1 MIEVKIET
9 DDDVKV
15 YEFPEN
21 WDEVTVE
28 KFCNVYRQNYD
39 NVTEFEGSIYLLSA
53 LSGIEKEIIEMM
65 DIKDFRNLL
74 DKLKFIKEDVIKTE
88 VESIVI
94 GEDEYF
100 LQVDFNKFTTGEI
113 ITIEMILKK
122 ADNNIYQVMS
132 ELLCVFLR
140 KKNGDKLEKF
150 KTKMLERKELFDNI
164 PISKIYHIFNFFL
177 AGSDLFANNMKD
189 YTEKLY
195 Q

>member
-1 MIEVKIET
+1 
-9 DDDVKV
+9 
-15 YEFPEN
+15 
-21 WDEVTVE
+21 
-28 KFCNVYRQNYD
+28 
-39 NVTEFEGSIYLLSA
+39 
-53 LSGIEKEIIEMM
+53 MM
-65 DIKDFRNLL
+65 DINDFRNLL

-100 LQVDFNKFTTGEI
+100 LQLDFNKFTTGEI